1 MSHNIFDIVLLRL
14 ILQGHLNHYITPHC
28 VITNSVP
35 GKKGHEQKN
44 GQFGSRKEYGFGFVW
59 LIYLSNLLQVYPWAK
74 VKQVSIV
81 PRVESEN
88 GIKTSM
94 LKN

>member
-35 GKKGHEQKN
+35 GKNNYDMNRRMDSLDLRKN
-44 GQFGSRKEYGFGFVW
+44 MD
-59 LIYLSNLLQVYPWAK
+59 LDLCD
-74 VKQVSIV
+74 
-81 PRVESEN
+81 
-88 GIKTSM
+88 
-94 LKN
+94 